1 MDLFT
6 LVARLTM
13 DASDYESKVKS
24 SKSSFMQLGNTIS
37 AKAVAIGALTAR
49 AVEKATDMTL
59 NLGKSAIEAA
69 AQVQAENAQFKASF
83 AELQGEAKKAFGE
96 IGKETGILS
105 TRLQTVGTK
114 AFSQFK
120 GAGLDSVD
128 ALEQMK
134 TYTTLAADAAAYY
147 DISLEDA
154 DARLRSFL
162 RGNTEAGDAIGL
174 FTSESQRNTYAMEKY
189 GQKWLKL
196 TEAQKQMLML
206 DVASDIYKQSGAI
219 GQAARESDNWEN
231 VLSNLKEGWRQ
242 TLALIGAPIKFVLT
256 PILKDVTAWLADPD
270 VKIKIEQ
277 FGLRLANVLNWVLHP
292 TIPTWEEI
300 KTGAQETLNSINE
313 GLKKAIDWTLLA
325 AGFPEESEIAKDLK
339 SIVDSTTGLAGSLGS
354 IAALSF
360 EKAVRFI
367 TLLIGGSDGTGDTMS
382 NISLF
387 ISDVGTFVD
396 TYSEPITALIAAI
409 AGFMA
414 ISNPFAA
421 FILALGVIITNW
433 DDIKAKIK
441 AAKEWFDRF
450 IERPIPSGFL
460 AIVKDAWSGIVMLIE
475 KAISLANTFINSMS
489 MDKVGKYGE
498 DVGNANSIAGA
509 LGQSFTTN
517 PDSPFGAVEGLK
529 NLLGLATGID
539 YVPHNDFLARLH
551 EGERVLTKAENAEYT
566 NGKMQRNPVGITAAE
581 IAGAVASAL
590 DGAFVD
596 MDKEHVGR
604 LILPTVSRGIA
615 SEARNGRYAMV

>member
-49 AVEKATDMTL
+49 AVEKAADMTL

-189 GQKWLKL
+189 GQKWLQL

-219 GQAARESDNWEN
+219 GQASRESDNWEN

-256 PILKDVTAWLADPD
+256 PILQDVTAWLADPD
-270 VKIKIEQ
+270 VKTKIDQ

-300 KTGAQETLNSINE
+300 KLGAQEKLDAINE
-313 GLKKAIDWTLLA
+313 GLKTAINWALLK
-325 AGFPEESEIAKDLK
+325 AGFPEDSQFMTDINNL
-339 SIVDSTTGLAGSLGS
+339 VDSVTNLAGFLGK
-354 IAALSF
+354 IGAISF
-360 EKAVRFI
+360 EKVIGFI
-367 TLLIGGSDGTGDTMS
+367 ELLIGGGDGTGDTVS
-382 NISLF
+382 NISAF
-387 ISDVGTFVD
+387 VSDIGTFLNNH
-396 TYSEPITALIAAI
+396 SEE
-409 AGFMA
+409 
-414 ISNPFAA
+414 ISTVIGLVMGLLAVTNPFAA
-421 FILALGVIITNW
+421 FILALGLLAANW
-433 DDIKAKIK
+433 KDVQEWTVKAKK
-441 AAKEWFDRF
+441 AVKEFFGMTVVDNISKALSTVAGWYDVIYQK
-450 IERPIPSGFL
+450 IESVLKKVREFFGITPDYSMPEGDPYQDVLDQQAAAEAEAIMGMQHGF
-460 AIVKDAWSGIVMLIE
+460 
-475 KAISLANTFINSMS
+475 
-489 MDKVGKYGE
+489 
-498 DVGNANSIAGA
+498 
-509 LGQSFTTN
+509 
-517 PDSPFGAVEGLK
+517 P
-529 NLLGLATGID
+529 LATGLD
-539 YVPHNDFLARLH
+539 YVPYDDFYARLH
-551 EGERVLTKAENAEYT
+551 EGEAVLTKTEAT
-566 NGKMQRNPVGITAAE
+566 QWRRRNGEAASGISAGE
-581 IAGAVASAL
+581 IAAAVASAL

-615 SEARNGRYAMV
+615 SEARNGRYAIV